1 MSLLVRLLYSVG
13 LAPWEKMA
21 TQAAGEQV
29 SAMFDREEEDREPPY
44 EKALDLGCGSGI
56 WSVELAK
63 RGWDVTGIDIV
74 PKAVRNAKERAREA
88 GVEARFLQADVTALG
103 ELGVGRDYQLV
114 LDFGTI
120 HGLDAAQRDRVG
132 RDVTDIT
139 TDDATL
145 LMYAVDY
152 SGRPPFPG
160 GLSREDIA
168 TTYPGWTIVDEQEF
182 DASGLP
188 GIFAKRNPRWYRL
201 RRE

>member
-21 TQAAGEQV
+21 TQPAGDQA
-29 SAMFDREEEDREPPY
+29 SAMFDREEEAREPPY
-44 EKALDLGCGSGI
+44 GKALDLGCGSGI

-74 PKAVRNAKERAREA
+74 PKAIRNAEERAREA
-88 GVEARFLQADVTALG
+88 GVDASFLQADVTALG
-103 ELGVGRDYQLV
+103 DIEVGSGYQLV

-120 HGLDAAQRDRVG
+120 HGLDATERERVG
-132 RDVTDIT
+132 REMTDIT

-152 SGRPPFPG
+152 SGKPPFPG
-160 GLSREDIA
+160 GLSREDVA
-168 TTYPGWTIVDEQEF
+168 TTYPQWTIVDEQEF

-188 GIFAKRNPRWYRL
+188 GMFAKRNPRWYRL
-201 RRE
+201 RRA